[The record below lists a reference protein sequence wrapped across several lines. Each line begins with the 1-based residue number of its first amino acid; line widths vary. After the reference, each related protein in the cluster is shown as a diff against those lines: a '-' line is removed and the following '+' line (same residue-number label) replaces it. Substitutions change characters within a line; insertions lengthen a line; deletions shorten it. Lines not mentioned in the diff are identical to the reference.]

1 MEWSAEEQR
10 ALELALRRH
19 PPAADKAARWRAI
32 AADVGRPVKECAARC
47 RALQTAV
54 LKTLPPPLLRLQ
66 SDAQFCL
73 LELLEPKSLCAIGC
87 VCRELRTAARADD
100 LWRRVWRARLPP
112 QVQYETAARAGEPVW
127 KACLRV
133 HWALH
138 GPWHKLAGHSKG
150 LFPYLREYGV
160 LAPPSASAR
169 GLARFTPTAGSLP
182 ARVTY
187 GAVAEMVQLAACGGP
202 ISAELYK
209 EVAAFLESHNRNERT
224 ASQPLHMAV
233 REIYKTC
240 YPGHGSGAGAATGVA
255 PGVIPGGSST
265 GGALTGRL
273 ASLCLG
279 SGLSDEE
286 MRKRLDTTHEFFALV
301 SH

>member
-1 MEWSAEEQR
+1 MEWTAEEQR

-73 LELLEPKSLCAIGC
+73 LELLEPKELCAIGC

-127 KACLRV
+127 KCCLRV

-160 LAPPSASAR
+160 LAPPSATAR
-169 GLARFTPTAGSLP
+169 GLARFAPTAGSLP

>member
-1 MEWSAEEQR
+1 MSCAADGGAQDAAAAAAAAAERRAILLVGNSRTQR
-10 ALELALRRH
+10 ALRHRLRVPRAPDGGARHTRRH
-19 PPAADKAARWRAI
+19 RSSAR
-32 AADVGRPVKECAARC
+32 D
-47 RALQTAV
+47 
-54 LKTLPPPLLRLQ
+54 
-66 SDAQFCL
+66 
-73 LELLEPKSLCAIGC
+73 
-87 VCRELRTAARADD
+87 
-100 LWRRVWRARLPP
+100 
-112 QVQYETAARAGEPVW
+112 GEPVW

-169 GLARFTPTAGSLP
+169 GLARFAPTAGSLP

-187 GAVAEMVQLAACGGP
+187 GAVAEMVQLAARGGP

>member
-1 MEWSAEEQR
+1 MPRAANGGAQDAAAAAAAAAE
-10 ALELALRRH
+10 RRS
-19 PPAADKAARWRAI
+19 I
-32 AADVGRPVKECAARC
+32 
-47 RALQTAV
+47 
-54 LKTLPPPLLRLQ
+54 
-66 SDAQFCL
+66 CL
-73 LELLEPKSLCAIGC
+73 LELLKPKELCAIGC

-112 QVQYETAARAGEPVW
+112 QVQYETAARDGEPVW

-169 GLARFTPTAGSLP
+169 GLARFAPTAGSLP

-202 ISAELYK
+202 VSAELYK

-233 REIYKTC
+233 REIYKDSTRATARA
-240 YPGHGSGAGAATGVA
+240 PAPPPASRRASFPAAA
-255 PGVIPGGSST
+255 PP
-265 GGALTGRL
+265 AAR
-273 ASLCLG
+273 
-279 SGLSDEE
+279 
-286 MRKRLDTTHEFFALV
+286 
-301 SH
+301 

>member
-1 MEWSAEEQR
+1 MPR
-10 ALELALRRH
+10 AANGG
-19 PPAADKAARWRAI
+19 A
-32 AADVGRPVKECAARC
+32 
-47 RALQTAV
+47 Q
-54 LKTLPPPLLRLQ
+54 TLPPPLLRLQ

-73 LELLEPKSLCAIGC
+73 LEMLEPKELCAIGC

-127 KACLRV
+127 KCCLRV

-169 GLARFTPTAGSLP
+169 GLARFAPTAGSLP

>member
-1 MEWSAEEQR
+1 MEWPAEEQR

-19 PPAADKAARWRAI
+19 PPTADKAARWRAI

-73 LELLEPKSLCAIGC
+73 LELLEPKELCAIDC

-127 KACLRV
+127 KCCLRV

-160 LAPPSASAR
+160 LAPPSASVV
-169 GLARFTPTAGSLP
+169 GLARFAPTAGSLP

-202 ISAELYK
+202 VSAELYK

-273 ASLCLG
+273 ASLCLD